1 MYRIR
6 GYPVDSLLQGSV
18 VHDIFKRTIRTS
30 TYMLKR
36 TIRTST
42 QRLRR
47 QRQKRRKFDVSVPK
61 PPRKRM
67 VKRKRTKGLFVERRT
82 APKNIFNMRTRRQ
95 KQILNRLSSRISVM
109 QQKLTRRTDDVLRS
123 TLERPKPPSTKLAVL
138 GHVWNL
144 THLFAFCIQDII
156 GLRTVSSVGS
166 MLGMTYNYMHP
177 SGPLWL
183 PIFWGGVFLAL
194 NVFFIGKH
202 LIEDRVSFTSEEFEF
217 FEKHFHNPHKIP
229 PRIYAKI
236 RDRAETKE
244 FAPGSKICSES
255 GHVDHVFMYVFRFVF
270 ACRSCI
276 VGRN

>member
-1 MYRIR
+1 MVAKRRMMTMNTILMENRYFVTKR
-6 GYPVDSLLQGSV
+6 YYSLYLSRLYVQNKCS
-18 VHDIFKRTIRTS
+18 IFDRHAIRTIRTS
-30 TYMLKR
+30 
-36 TIRTST
+36 S
-42 QRLRR
+42 QRLKR
-47 QRQKRRKFDVSVPK
+47 QRQKRRKFDESTTTTTTTTIK
-61 PPRKRM
+61 TKPRKR
-67 VKRKRTKGLFVERRT
+67 KRKKGLFVERRT
-82 APKNIFNMRTRRQ
+82 APKNVFSMRTRKQ
-95 KQILNRLSSRISVM
+95 KQILNRLKNRVVVM
-109 QQKLTRRTDDVLRS
+109 QRELTHRTDDVLRS
-123 TLERPKPPSTKLAVL
+123 TLERPKPPSLRLAVL

-217 FEKHFHNPHKIP
+217 FENFFHIPHSIP
-229 PRIYAKI
+229 PRVYRKI

-244 FAPGSKICSES
+244 FAPGTEICSEN
-255 GHVDHVFMYVFRFVF
+255 GHVDHVLM
-270 ACRSCI
+270 
-276 VGRN
+276 